1 VIGRRT
7 RAGGFRRFYLYSA
20 LSVAV
25 LAAALGIGAL
35 LNAVLRAAGVGTAL
49 GAADLSRTISLTIAV
64 LAFALPVGGVHLWLI
79 ARSLRD
85 PVESGSEARHGYL
98 NAWLLVAL
106 VVDLIAGTA
115 LISALALPFPSE
127 PAPFIAALVVASAV
141 GVAAW
146 LWVDTTVPEDTRRR
160 TQAARVAMAVTM
172 IGTTLAIAGAAAAAG
187 SLANTPPEPA
197 SLPPFL
203 TPELQAR
210 QLRGNLISGA
220 YALALWSIALLRQW
234 RWRADRDRA
243 LYTLAFYGAGVALV
257 TIAAALEASAL
268 IRRADGTASLAAV
281 TALWPALA
289 AGALLVTVHLGLL
302 LADRGRNGHPAV
314 VTDRLVLAFPAAV
327 GLAAALAGIALA
339 WSRLVL
345 GGELVSAA
353 ALVAI
358 GGALYVPAWLAL
370 LRHTR
375 TEPQSD
381 VRRFYLFTVVCLA
394 LVATVLFGV
403 VSVYNTLVAVLLIGS
418 PNSARDG
425 LAWLG
430 AALAAGM
437 AFAVH
442 VWLLVRDQRRTRTIV
457 EPQAADP
464 LVDVLEAVRAGR
476 LSIEDAAVRIRGEA
490 SGPRG

>member
-1 VIGRRT
+1 MIGRRT

-20 LSVAV
+20 LSIAV

-49 GAADLSRTISLTIAV
+49 GAADLSRTVSLTIAV

-172 IGTTLAIAGAAAAAG
+172 IGTTLAMARAEPPR
-187 SLANTPPEPA
+187 LA
-197 SLPPFL
+197 PFL
-203 TPELQAR
+203 TPDLFAGELRAG
-210 QLRGNLISGA
+210 LVSAA
-220 YALALWSIALLRQW
+220 YALVLWTIALLRQW
-234 RWRADRDRA
+234 RWRVDRDRA
-243 LYTLAFYGAGVALV
+243 LYTLAFYGVGVALV

-353 ALVAI
+353 ALVAL

-403 VSVYNTLVAVLLIGS
+403 VSVYNALVAVLLIGS

-430 AALAAGM
+430 AALAAGI

-442 VWLLVRDQRRTRTIV
+442 VWLVVRDQRHTRTTV

-464 LVDVLEAVRAGR
+464 LVEVLEAVRAGR

>member
-1 VIGRRT
+1 MIGRRT

-20 LSVAV
+20 LSIAV

-49 GAADLSRTISLTIAV
+49 GAADLSRTVSLTIAV

-172 IGTTLAIAGAAAAAG
+172 TDLFAGELRAG
-187 SLANTPPEPA
+187 LVSA
-197 SLPPFL
+197 
-203 TPELQAR
+203 
-210 QLRGNLISGA
+210 A
-220 YALALWSIALLRQW
+220 YALVLWTIALLRQW
-234 RWRADRDRA
+234 RWRVDRDRA
-243 LYTLAFYGAGVALV
+243 LYTLAFYGVGVALV

-353 ALVAI
+353 ALVAL

-403 VSVYNTLVAVLLIGS
+403 VSVYNALVAVLLIGS

-430 AALAAGM
+430 AALAAGI